1 MWEVDVNNRIF
12 LPEKL
17 TGLVR
22 DNNRQTYDDYALRIL
37 GNASN
42 GTYFPLLIQKEEISE
57 NGDGTSD
64 EEKQMSESE
73 NEAEEQ
79 SGSERDSTE
88 QSEDEEEMLE

>member
-1 MWEVDVNNRIF
+1 MGSGCQQSCF

-42 GTYFPLLIQKEEISE
+42 GTFPPV
-57 NGDGTSD
+57 N
-64 EEKQMSESE
+64 
-73 NEAEEQ
+73 
-79 SGSERDSTE
+79 
-88 QSEDEEEMLE
+88 LEGRNFREWRWHIRRRKTNV